1 MFNREEIERLKA
13 ECENYKS
20 QLELKEM
27 QLEQLQKQ
35 YEHKHNELID
45 TISYSFN
52 RFKDIIKLA
61 ERNDYGKPEQ
71 KIRQI
76 KDFAE
81 EQKNYYAQLIVDTPL
96 RLKNRTTIADQSN
109 K

>member
-1 MFNREEIERLKA
+1 MFNREETEKLKA
-13 ECENYKS
+13 KCENYKS

-35 YEHKHNELID
+35 CEHKHNEFIE
-45 TISYSFN
+45 TISSAFLSF
-52 RFKDIIKLA
+52 RKIVEIT
-61 ERNDYGKPEQ
+61 ERNDYGRPEQ
-71 KIRQI
+71 KVRQI

-81 EQKNYYAQLIVDTPL
+81 KERNYYAQLTTSTPL